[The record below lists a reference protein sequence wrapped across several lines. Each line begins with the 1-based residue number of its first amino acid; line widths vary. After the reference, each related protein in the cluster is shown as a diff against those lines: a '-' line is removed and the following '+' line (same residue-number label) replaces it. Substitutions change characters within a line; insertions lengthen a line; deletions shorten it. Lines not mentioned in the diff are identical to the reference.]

1 MQKLNHRPSVVN
13 IMNEQYVDI
22 ICLQETWLS
31 KQELN
36 RICYILIFME
46 YG

>member
-1 MQKLNHRPSVVN
+1 MVN
-13 IMNEQYVDI
+13 IMNEQDVDI

-36 RICYILIFME
+36 CLNTLYILIFM
-46 YG
+46 GLG